1 MEQEIQQERTAAA
14 GGATR
19 PRPLSLAAR
28 RAGGEEA
35 PPRSARTPRT
45 PRMGPAPIASF
56 EDLLSQ
62 DLESPASPSSEQ
74 QPPGG
79 DSAVGS
85 GGGGEAKLLGFLEE
99 GTEDL
104 RSSTEELQFLE
115 EPGTV
120 EDQERRR
127 RAQKRQRKESTQS
140 CQADLAPSDSKE
152 RKDSTC
158 SAEVAFLT
166 SRLSSVGSAASGRS
180 GRSAASSAAPSRSP
194 SPGKLLLETS
204 FCGVRPASQVVKVLG
219 ASASPGPSLGRGAS
233 PHSAVQSPGQ
243 GGDSERQR
251 RRTMERQIALEGEA
265 HAAAAPQE
273 GLPLSAQGSPLTDRE
288 ERERQARKI
297 AAKRA
302 DEVRRAQGKEPKQR
316 PYDRDE
322 AAPLKSEQAKV
333 REWEERKVKKMEEK
347 ELELKAEAEAEMRLE
362 LENKLKERRN
372 KEKAEKKQR
381 RAGRPRSKSKKDED
395 ALVRIIPLHSSDEEY
410 SEDDDQVGESDV
422 QRRYQGVDA
431 VEDLEVQR
439 RHWLETHVSQDE
451 DPNIVRIIPLRTAS
465 VEVAEKERE
474 RRESEGTTGPH
485 RQTPRSTP
493 SPKRPVAEPKLEK
506 TTAVLEGERPSSRTS
521 ASSRSP
527 QPPRSPQPSLSP
539 QPPQLSLSPQPPRSP
554 QPSLSPQPAR
564 SPHTQRSPQGRSPI
578 PVRCPQVPTKS
589 PQNGGEGTAG
599 RRGPRRRVD
608 PNALVRIIPLH
619 SEDSYEGYGE
629 DDTGP
634 PVPPLD
640 ETLHDL
646 GLPGGVRPAKRPEP
660 KPSAMGAPRPAEAP
674 PPRPAGDQG
683 AAGPS
688 RAPPGP
694 RPPPIGST
702 SAPRAPGKVRQ
713 GRGRRVDPNALV
725 RIIPLHSEDSYD
737 GYSEDE
743 RPPPNLE
750 SPTDGPSISPPIT
763 LKTTKPLESRSE
775 RSEPPLSPLPPKSPQ
790 PPPSPQPP
798 KSPLPPRSPQPATST
813 QPPRSPLPVVNE
825 GAGPSGVSGAGGSEP
840 AATQRVPGR
849 PRGPRRKVDPN
860 ALVRIIPLHSEDSYE
875 GYGEDDLPTDLPAP
889 KGPKGSE
896 GVDSIVD
903 EIDMSKWREPSFEE
917 NDMVRIIPLKGDL
930 PPPPKPASGGAPK
943 PKPPALATTG
953 RTKADSRPSRADA
966 AASKKSPMMPP
977 EEELVRIIPLHSDDE
992 EREANRDRS
1001 PRAPS
1006 SLDRSP
1012 RSPLPSPGVVDTVPR
1027 SEPVRR
1033 RRRSD
1038 PKTQPQQGLTPG
1050 HTGDELV
1057 RIIPLHSDS
1066 DSETELA
1073 GYAAAARAARERPR
1087 KASDARSS
1095 ASRTGSRAGSTSRAS
1110 SRPGSARSE
1119 RMEQLQIVPL
1129 TDPDTV
1135 EETGVCF
1142 TRRDLAI
1149 QQGRL
1154 TPSQLDWHSH
1164 GRNTPSDPQEQQG
1177 QRGPQVDDPLRSK
1190 PATPATLDL
1199 GDAQTGT
1206 SPRQRRREVDGQ
1218 SSRSP
1223 SPPAAPPPA
1232 SSVSAG
1238 RKASLSSILFRR
1250 AEVHSPDE
1258 MPAAPAKQRR
1268 ASAAPA
1274 MVGLLKD
1281 VRGKSR
1287 DRHQQAPLPG
1297 ESGKQRRESRD
1308 GGRAAAMAAAAAG
1321 LEQRDAARES
1331 GGGGGGG
1338 GGVFSTL
1345 FRKKSIPQERAEAP
1359 ALPPPPAPGRDSAPQ
1374 PPVLPIEGVEF
1385 TFTCEA
1391 SYKECAPDALDGVDV
1406 TPLPSV
1412 SVNIPASSP
1421 PGASPCTPPGTPP
1434 STPPGTPSGT
1444 PSGTP
1449 PGSILDAFGDSFV
1462 NGSPIRCASKDPV
1475 ATAPSTELPPAPSAE
1490 PPPPAVPKK
1499 SASRDSWPAPPPPLD
1514 ANANLS
1520 GSVEDDRHSRHSS
1533 GSEREVVPPPAPRPE
1548 GEEDAEEDHETKG
1561 LVLQQ
1566 DSFDDELPYVPVTLP
1581 MERSVAVPLVP
1592 VKERL
1597 AAEVKTCPIDR
1608 PRSTT
1613 PINPSSLEEYVV
1625 PGGGPGAGAS
1635 PASAGAGAG
1644 GREKLRISLPRTDS
1658 LTRRSRPQT
1667 RPWHD
1672 FASQA
1677 LKPRSDSQSPPPPL
1691 PPRAPSTTPP
1701 STWINFDEVPEKRKA
1716 PVRIQTIP
1724 SRGSI
1729 VTEPGTPGAG
1739 SRPAA
1744 AGTGTPS
1751 SGHQHHHHVHY
1762 VDPEDCRC
1770 ECHETEHRHGQ
1781 PAGSSAAPTAGP
1793 APGLTPGAASGPAP
1807 TAGPPTGPRGAAP
1820 ARPPKARPFGMDLDV
1835 SGSRSNRSSVAS
1847 QNEHSSPEGPE

>member
-1177 QRGPQVDDPLRSK
+1177 QRGPQ
-1190 PATPATLDL
+1190 
-1199 GDAQTGT
+1199 
-1206 SPRQRRREVDGQ
+1206 
-1218 SSRSP
+1218 
-1223 SPPAAPPPA
+1223 
-1232 SSVSAG
+1232 
-1238 RKASLSSILFRR
+1238 
-1250 AEVHSPDE
+1250 
-1258 MPAAPAKQRR
+1258 
-1268 ASAAPA
+1268 
-1274 MVGLLKD
+1274 
-1281 VRGKSR
+1281 
-1287 DRHQQAPLPG
+1287 
-1297 ESGKQRRESRD
+1297 
-1308 GGRAAAMAAAAAG
+1308 
-1321 LEQRDAARES
+1321 
-1331 GGGGGGG
+1331 
-1338 GGVFSTL
+1338 
-1345 FRKKSIPQERAEAP
+1345 
-1359 ALPPPPAPGRDSAPQ
+1359 
-1374 PPVLPIEGVEF
+1374 
-1385 TFTCEA
+1385 
-1391 SYKECAPDALDGVDV
+1391 ECAPDALDGVDV

-1635 PASAGAGAG
+1635 PASGVLAQLTHLTPAAARAWAWACVACSALSWCLAWAVSRRGVAAALLQLALHVLLHALLHLLLQRLSGAGAG

>member
-1 MEQEIQQERTAAA
+1 MGWERPPNLLNIPLPPQDSADSLGTASP
-14 GGATR
+14 TE
-19 PRPLSLAAR
+19 
-28 RAGGEEA
+28 RAGAQATKDGY
-35 PPRSARTPRT
+35 R
-45 PRMGPAPIASF
+45 
-56 EDLLSQ
+56 
-62 DLESPASPSSEQ
+62 
-74 QPPGG
+74 G

-506 TTAVLEGERPSSRTS
+506 TTAV
-521 ASSRSP
+521 
-527 QPPRSPQPSLSP
+527 
-539 QPPQLSLSPQPPRSP
+539 
-554 QPSLSPQPAR
+554 
-564 SPHTQRSPQGRSPI
+564 
-578 PVRCPQVPTKS
+578 
-589 PQNGGEGTAG
+589 
-599 RRGPRRRVD
+599 
-608 PNALVRIIPLH
+608 
-619 SEDSYEGYGE
+619 
-629 DDTGP
+629 
-634 PVPPLD
+634 
-640 ETLHDL
+640 
-646 GLPGGVRPAKRPEP
+646 
-660 KPSAMGAPRPAEAP
+660 
-674 PPRPAGDQG
+674 
-683 AAGPS
+683 
-688 RAPPGP
+688 
-694 RPPPIGST
+694 
-702 SAPRAPGKVRQ
+702 
-713 GRGRRVDPNALV
+713 
-725 RIIPLHSEDSYD
+725 YD

-1287 DRHQQAPLPG
+1287 DRHQQARKHEPGVTGALAGADTETQGSPSCAALPG

-1391 SYKECAPDALDGVDV
+1391 SY
-1406 TPLPSV
+1406 
-1412 SVNIPASSP
+1412 
-1421 PGASPCTPPGTPP
+1421 
-1434 STPPGTPSGT
+1434 
-1444 PSGTP
+1444 
-1449 PGSILDAFGDSFV
+1449 
-1462 NGSPIRCASKDPV
+1462 KDPV